1 MKTEYRKEVSAMK
14 IKNIKDVETFL
25 KVVDKCRGDV
35 TLTSVYGDK
44 FNLKSKLTQ
53 YVAVSALIGN
63 HGEDLELWCTSKED
77 EMKFLQMFKEN
88 PEMV

>member
-1 MKTEYRKEVSAMK
+1 MK
-14 IKNIKDVETFL
+14 IKNVKDVETFL
-25 KVVDKCRGDV
+25 KVVNECEGEV

-44 FNLKSKLTQ
+44 YNLKSTLTQ
-53 YVAVSALIGN
+53 YVAIAALIGE
-63 HGEDLELWCTSKED
+63 HGEDLELWCTNKED